1 MRAKAV
7 ATVALLTYGLIGTST
22 AINAQ
27 QSGKIP
33 RVGVIG
39 FVSSPLAIRSTT
51 FQPFVA
57 GLRDLG
63 YEDRRNI
70 SLEFRS
76 AEGHLDRLP
85 SIAAELVS
93 LKVDVIVTTVCG
105 ALLNAARR
113 GNEHDTNRR
122 GNLQR

>member
-85 SIAAELVS
+85 SIATELIS
-93 LKVDVIVTTVCG
+93 LKVDVIVASLCG
-105 ALLNAARR
+105 ELLDAARR
-113 GNEHDTNRR
+113 ATHHPNRR
-122 GNLQR
+122 SNMQR